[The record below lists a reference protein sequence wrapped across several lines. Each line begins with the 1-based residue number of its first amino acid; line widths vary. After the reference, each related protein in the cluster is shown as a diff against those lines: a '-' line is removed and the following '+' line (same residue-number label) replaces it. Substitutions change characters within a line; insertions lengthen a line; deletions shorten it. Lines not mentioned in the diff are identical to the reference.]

1 MRCQP
6 LVRVS
11 ATVTR
16 ASAARAGPEPRVSGC
31 AFVMNRYQF
40 LAGFQDKL
48 KLIRIH
54 TLLRHITCGWL
65 RGTLYRSRATHISS
79 HEPMPILLFM

>member
-16 ASAARAGPEPRVSGC
+16 ASRRSGASRVRMC
-31 AFVMNRYQF
+31 TFVMNRYQF

-54 TLLRHITCGWL
+54 TLLHHITCGWL